1 MEWSE
6 DSGQERLHAEGRAL
20 FPGGKARGCMSSGL
34 EERWLG
40 AVETGGRPITVG
52 VEGPWVD

>member
-1 MEWSE
+1 MF
-6 DSGQERLHAEGRAL
+6 Q
-20 FPGGKARGCMSSGL
+20 GGKARGCMSSGL